1 MNHLEGALLSFPE
14 NMPNA
19 PALGRRNISAVRA
32 MLLSGAALAILLAWV
47 APAEAYRPKA
57 ASTAKKPNPEK
68 DGFGESARNSVLQI
82 VVSIGSQRV
91 TLFSDGVPVAQG
103 TVSTGVPGHYTP
115 MGVFSVIQKDRYHH
129 SNLYNNAP
137 MYYMQRITW
146 SGVAMH
152 QGAVTGRPA
161 SHGCIRLTHGF
172 AAALWPTTKLGVR
185 VIVARNDLKPVDIEH
200 PLLFTPRPKP
210 ADSTIEVAQPKPS
223 ERVQVAERV
232 AESTG
237 TSKDAGALNVSQ
249 GAGDA
254 AKPAG
259 TVVDP
264 PKPAVTS
271 PKLAPSV
278 SKNNGQ
284 VAVFVSRKEGKV
296 FVRQGFVPL
305 FDMPV
310 QIDEP
315 ERPLGTHVFTAMGAK
330 PDGSGMR
337 WNVITISTQANA
349 PVEKRRARSNSK
361 QQAPVVDATPPA
373 TAGQTLDRIHLPPE
387 AVERIAELLIPG
399 SSLLVS
405 DQAASGETGRGT
417 EFIVLTR

>member
-1 MNHLEGALLSFPE
+1 LLTLLE
-14 NMPNA
+14 NMPNG
-19 PALGRRNISAVRA
+19 PADCRPKNGTLRAV
-32 MLLSGAALAILLAWV
+32 LLSGAALAFLIAWV
-47 APAEAYRPKA
+47 APADAYRPKMGSA
-57 ASTAKKPNPEK
+57 AKKSNPE
-68 DGFGESARNSVLQI
+68 GFGEAAKNGVLQI

-91 TLFSDGVPVAQG
+91 TLFSDGKPVAQG
-103 TVSTGVPGHYTP
+103 TVSTGTPGHLTP

-129 SNLYNNAP
+129 SNLYGNAP

-185 VIVARNDLKPVDIEH
+185 VVVARNDLAPVDIEH
-200 PLLFTPRPKP
+200 ALLFTPRPKP
-210 ADSTIEVAQPKPS
+210 SEPAIEMAKPS
-223 ERVQVAERV
+223 PSDLLQV

-237 TSKDAGALNVSQ
+237 TSKDAGALNLSQ
-249 GAGDA
+249 GVGEP

-259 TVVDP
+259 SDVDP
-264 PKPAVTS
+264 AKPGVS
-271 PKLAPSV
+271 PKAAPQPP
-278 SKNNGQ
+278 KLNGQ

-296 FVRQGFVPL
+296 SVRQNFVPL

-315 ERPLGTHVFTAMGAK
+315 GRPLGTHVFTAMGTK

-337 WNVITISTQANA
+337 WNVITIPTQPGAT
-349 PVEKRRARSNSK
+349 VEKRRSTRGKSK
-361 QQAPVVDATPPA
+361 EPAQPTIVQTTPPSTA
-373 TAGQTLDRIHLPPE
+373 TQALDRIHLPQE
-387 AVERIAELLIPG
+387 AVDRIADLLVPG

-405 DQAASGETGRGT
+405 DQGASGETGRGT

>member
-1 MNHLEGALLSFPE
+1 MLTLPE
-14 NMPNA
+14 NMPNG
-19 PALGRRNISAVRA
+19 PTDRRPKNRTLRAV
-32 MLLSGAALAILLAWV
+32 LLSGAALVFLVAWA
-47 APAEAYRPKA
+47 APADAYRAKMGSA
-57 ASTAKKPNPEK
+57 AKKSNPEK
-68 DGFGESARNSVLQI
+68 EGFGEAAKNGVLQI

-103 TVSTGVPGHYTP
+103 TVSTGTPGHLTP

-129 SNLYNNAP
+129 SNLYGNAP

-152 QGAVTGRPA
+152 QGVVTGRPA

-185 VIVARNDLKPVDIEH
+185 VIVARNDLSPVPFDH

-210 ADSTIEVAQPKPS
+210 SEPAIEMAKPNPGD
-223 ERVQVAERV
+223 RVQV

-237 TSKDAGALNVSQ
+237 TSKDVGTLDVSQ
-249 GAGDA
+249 GTGG

-259 TVVDP
+259 TEVDP
-264 PKPAVTS
+264 PKPSVSPRVAPQP
-271 PKLAPSV
+271 PKL
-278 SKNNGQ
+278 NGQ

-296 FVRQGFVPL
+296 FVRQNFVPL

-315 ERPLGTHVFTAMGAK
+315 DRPLGTHVYTAMGAK
-330 PDGSGMR
+330 PEGNGMR
-337 WNVITISTQANA
+337 WNVITIPTSTET
-349 PVEKRRARSNSK
+349 VEKRRSSRGKREPA
-361 QQAPVVDATPPA
+361 QPVVVETRPPS
-373 TAGQTLDRIHLPPE
+373 TAAQALDRIHLPQE
-387 AVERIAELLIPG
+387 AVDRIAELLVPG

-405 DQAASGETGRGT
+405 DKAASGETGRGT